1 MKELEVASSL
11 TDERIVQVLENA
23 YRIRKYLDAV
33 EKEALLRLNNGK
45 PIKGLKLV
53 NGRSSRKWSVSDDKV
68 EAALKKMGVPKDSIY
83 ERSIVSVAKAE
94 KLKWF
99 DKKTGEEDCLS
110 IEQTEMLKRNY
121 VETIPGRT
129 TVVPTSDP
137 RKEVS
142 PVIAPSVQH
151 MFGAVETETTEP
163 FKLFKD

>member
-33 EKEALLRLNNGK
+33 ESEALRRLNSGK
-45 PIKGLKLV
+45 PIEGLKIV
-53 NGRSSRKWSVSDDKV
+53 AGRSTRKWSVSDDKV

-99 DKKTGEEDCLS
+99 DKKTNEEDCLS
-110 IEQTEMLKRNY
+110 IEQTEMLKQNY
-121 VETIPGRT
+121 VVTIPGRAM
-129 TVVPTSDP
+129 VVPSSDS
-137 RKEVS
+137 RKEIK
-142 PVIAPSVQH
+142 PEIAPSVQH
-151 MFGAVETETTEP
+151 MFGAVETEKTEP